1 MAVGRKRGI
10 DDAERVTPTN
20 AATNVA
26 CTLNLHC
33 AGAAPIP
40 LPHWILRI
48 LSEYGQQQQ
57 QRGHQVKLV
66 VAASQSV
73 VGYCA
78 RIKVEILVRSH
89 SKDLPTGARARTWN
103 HATYSIHLLG
113 EYCIKSAILDHQGA
127 RRFIPTYRT
136 AMLRRSVISASLP
149 LALCRLSLYGLSP
162 GPPPLRRSLQPLVPL
177 LQELPIM
184 KDSVTIADVSVG
196 LS

>member
-1 MAVGRKRGI
+1 MRETCEIGCMSRMSPRAKSLSGRSACGNLAVPKSCGWKEEGGGI

-48 LSEYGQQQQ
+48 RCEYGQQQQ

-78 RIKVEILVRSH
+78 RI
-89 SKDLPTGARARTWN
+89 
-103 HATYSIHLLG
+103 
-113 EYCIKSAILDHQGA
+113 
-127 RRFIPTYRT
+127 
-136 AMLRRSVISASLP
+136 
-149 LALCRLSLYGLSP
+149 
-162 GPPPLRRSLQPLVPL
+162 
-177 LQELPIM
+177 
-184 KDSVTIADVSVG
+184 
-196 LS
+196 